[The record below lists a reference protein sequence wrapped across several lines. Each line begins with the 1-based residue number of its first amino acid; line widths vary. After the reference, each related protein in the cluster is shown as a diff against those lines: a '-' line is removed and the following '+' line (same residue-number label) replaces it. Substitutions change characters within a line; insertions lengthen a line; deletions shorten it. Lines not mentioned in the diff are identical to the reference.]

1 MLKKKLDY
9 KIQNEIRTWDINI
22 PISVLDD
29 LKKTIKSKWIN
40 TGPKEKEFRNQIKKR
55 FKAKYAV
62 ATNSGTSSLRVALA
76 VLGVG
81 PGDEVI
87 STAYTWLATNTAIL
101 EQGAKPVFADINYDD
116 LNISIDDIESKITKR
131 TKAIICV
138 HYAGN
143 PVDLDRLNKISKNY
157 NIPIIEDS
165 AHAMGSE
172 YKGKP
177 IGSSG
182 NICCFSFQCVKIV
195 TCGDGGVVTCGN
207 SKTYEKLQSKIW
219 YGFNKEKKKINF
231 LNPVP
236 ENPDGLGFKMN
247 MNDIVATF
255 ACSAM
260 NELDKA
266 LKIRRKIGSIYR
278 NEFKNLNKIKLINY
292 KKDRKPNYQIFPI
305 HVDNREK
312 FAKYMWDNNVQV
324 NINNRRNDIYSIFG
338 GKNKKLIN
346 LNKAD
351 DDTILLPLHLGLK
364 NSDIEKI
371 VGLVSKFDRI
381 I

>member
-1 MLKKKLDY
+1 
-9 KIQNEIRTWDINI
+9 
-22 PISVLDD
+22 
-29 LKKTIKSKWIN
+29 
-40 TGPKEKEFRNQIKKR
+40 
-55 FKAKYAV
+55 
-62 ATNSGTSSLRVALA
+62 
-76 VLGVG
+76 
-81 PGDEVI
+81 
-87 STAYTWLATNTAIL
+87 
-101 EQGAKPVFADINYDD
+101 
-116 LNISIDDIESKITKR
+116 
-131 TKAIICV
+131 
-138 HYAGN
+138 
-143 PVDLDRLNKISKNY
+143 
-157 NIPIIEDS
+157 
-165 AHAMGSE
+165 
-172 YKGKP
+172 
-177 IGSSG
+177 
-182 NICCFSFQCVKIV
+182 
-195 TCGDGGVVTCGN
+195 
-207 SKTYEKLQSKIW
+207 
-219 YGFNKEKKKINF
+219 
-231 LNPVP
+231 
-236 ENPDGLGFKMN
+236 MN

-351 DDTILLPLHLGLK
+351 NDTILLPLHLGLK
-364 NSDIEKI
+364 NPDIEKI